1 MWFRLDF
8 AKAVKGL
15 KKSNQYE
22 NVLWGFESTRRVPFQ
37 LKKLST

>member
-8 AKAVKGL
+8 TKAVKGL
-15 KKSNQYE
+15 KQSNKCE
-22 NVLWGFESTRRVPFQ
+22 IELWGFESTRRVPFQ